1 MNNLSQAEQ
10 PISLTVVE
18 NTDEKKPVSLTEA
31 LAILDAANAEHER
44 NANALLADLNIIM
57 AESKSVIAEYG
68 LPERQQK
75 SA

>member
-1 MNNLSQAEQ
+1 MNNLSHAEQ

-18 NTDEKKPVSLTEA
+18 NEDKKKPVSLTEA

>member
-1 MNNLSQAEQ
+1 MNNISHAEQ

-18 NTDEKKPVSLTEA
+18 NEDKKKPVSLTEA

>member
-1 MNNLSQAEQ
+1 MNNLSHAEQ

-18 NTDEKKPVSLTEA
+18 NADEKKPVSLTEA

-75 SA
+75 RA

>member
-1 MNNLSQAEQ
+1 MNNISHAEQ

-18 NTDEKKPVSLTEA
+18 NEDKKKPVSLTEA

-57 AESKSVIAEYG
+57 ADSKSVIAEYG

>member
-18 NTDEKKPVSLTEA
+18 NADKKKPVSLTEA

-75 SA
+75 RA

>member
-1 MNNLSQAEQ
+1 MNNLSHAEQ

-18 NTDEKKPVSLTEA
+18 NADKKEPVSLTEA

-44 NANALLADLNIIM
+44 NAKALLADLNIIM

>member
-1 MNNLSQAEQ
+1 MNNISHAEQ

-18 NTDEKKPVSLTEA
+18 NEDKKKPVSLTEA

-75 SA
+75 RA

>member
-1 MNNLSQAEQ
+1 MNNLSHAEQ
-10 PISLTVVE
+10 PISLTIVE
-18 NTDEKKPVSLTEA
+18 NADEKKPVSLTEA

>member
-1 MNNLSQAEQ
+1 MNNLSHAEQ

-18 NTDEKKPVSLTEA
+18 NADEKKPVSLTEA